1 MRVAKFDVDIKG
13 KSGLRIIKA
22 NELKTIDSQERKFI
36 KVNEQQDYKPVYVNQ
51 NINIQK
57 K

>member
-1 MRVAKFDVDIKG
+1 MRVAKSDVDIKG